1 MGSITFWINS
11 IATMGRRTIEIQ
23 LGGPDLIDRV
33 AENISPVDEYV
44 DSSIGDGGFAFTHF
58 STVMG
63 ARSR

>member
-1 MGSITFWINS
+1 ME
-11 IATMGRRTIEIQ
+11 RRTVEIQ

-44 DSSIGDGGFAFTHF
+44 DSSIGDGGFAFAHF

>member
-11 IATMGRRTIEIQ
+11 IATMERRTVEIQ

-33 AENISPVDEYV
+33 AENISPVEYV
-44 DSSIGDGGFAFTHF
+44 DSSIGDGGFAFAHF